1 MQAKI
6 QMIQILVRY
15 LMTVFGLYVICIYVL
30 TDDKE
35 EEGTKM
41 DQIKDFTAF
50 VIIFDLDTIIVGP
63 FLNNFFN
70 PSDLELHLEEDEQK
84 DQVNQKVIDNAT
96 QNIKVQ
102 FSEGVTF
109 VKVMYIIRT
118 FAFYLSALYLELNF
132 VLYAVIFVTRAEE
145 AAALEL

>member
-1 MQAKI
+1 
-6 QMIQILVRY
+6 
-15 LMTVFGLYVICIYVL
+15 
-30 TDDKE
+30 
-35 EEGTKM
+35 M

-84 DQVNQKVIDNAT
+84 DRVNQKVIDNAT
-96 QNIKVQ
+96 ENIKAQ
-102 FSEGVTF
+102 FGEGVSF

-145 AAALEL
+145 AAA